1 MAVRAQVRGGN
12 STNRKAR
19 SRHQQHPYP
28 PQDKEIMRNWPSKA
42 SSRAP
47 EYLFEVDFEAYARR
61 IQVRRAGSMSIA
73 KDAHRVPKACKEV
86 TIPLPIFFN
95 QPDAE
100 SQNEGEAWETAA
112 EMAWSPPAPA
122 SHTLSQRNFC
132 LHHPSQRGFD
142 EENGS
147 RPLSRRNGD
156 LVPAPK
162 KDCLSVCLSVW
173 KRGSSE
179 TDTTTAGTLEMA
191 SKRPVMTS
199 P

>member
-1 MAVRAQVRGGN
+1 MAVRAQVRGKN

-19 SRHQQHPYP
+19 SRQQQHPYP
-28 PQDKEIMRNWPSKA
+28 PQDKEIMRDWPSKA

-132 LHHPSQRGFD
+132 LHHPSPLAGPFD

-147 RPLSRRNGD
+147 RPPFTANRRSG
-156 LVPAPK
+156 ASTK
-162 KDCLSVCLSVW
+162 RLSVCLSVC
-173 KRGSSE
+173 
-179 TDTTTAGTLEMA
+179 LEEGGPQKQTPPLQA
-191 SKRPVMTS
+191 PWRWQARDL
-199 P
+199 

>member
-1 MAVRAQVRGGN
+1 
-12 STNRKAR
+12 
-19 SRHQQHPYP
+19 
-28 PQDKEIMRNWPSKA
+28 MRNWPSKA

-86 TIPLPIFFN
+86 TIPLPIFSN

-122 SHTLSQRNFC
+122 SHTLWQRNFC
-132 LHHPSQRGFD
+132 LHHPSQLAGPFD
-142 EENGS
+142 EENGGS
-147 RPLSRRNGD
+147 RPHHG
-156 LVPAPK
+156 
-162 KDCLSVCLSVW
+162 
-173 KRGSSE
+173 E
-179 TDTTTAGTLEMA
+179 
-191 SKRPVMTS
+191 
-199 P
+199 